1 MPWEAGHACAGWQG
15 GVISSGFAPHFQ
27 KGRQLHRKGRNQA
40 RAGLLQA
47 LGMTASSSGA
57 AAGVG
62 SDVAISQLWDTRD
75 LQHWLKHRSG
85 ADLLPQIYC
94 QQFLPSATPCTLQR
108 LSCSSQCEMLPC
120 SSPLWAGDAGGT
132 EGPTGDTSTQDQ
144 CTGGWELR
152 LGGPLTTSLLTWDC
166 RKLEGSGKRGA
177 WSDRGHS
184 A

>member
-1 MPWEAGHACAGWQG
+1 MLSLLEISFFFFFFPLHCLGKPGTPVQG
-15 GVISSGFAPHFQ
+15 GGIFSGFAPHFQ

-57 AAGVG
+57 LQEQR
-62 SDVAISQLWDTRD
+62 SDVAISQVQDTRD

-108 LSCSSQCEMLPC
+108 LSCFSQREMLPC
-120 SSPLWAGDAGGT
+120 SSWLGMLEAPRVSLVTPARRISARVGG
-132 EGPTGDTSTQDQ
+132 S
-144 CTGGWELR
+144 
-152 LGGPLTTSLLTWDC
+152 
-166 RKLEGSGKRGA
+166 
-177 WSDRGHS
+177 
-184 A
+184 